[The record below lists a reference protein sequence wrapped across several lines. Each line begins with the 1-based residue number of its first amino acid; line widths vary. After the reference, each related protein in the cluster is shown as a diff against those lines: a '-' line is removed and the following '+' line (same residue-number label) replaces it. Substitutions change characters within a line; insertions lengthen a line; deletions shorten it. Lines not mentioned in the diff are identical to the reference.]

1 MTLLLYILECPED
14 PDAEADAQLIRG
26 FGRQVKRMQHDG
38 DFQISNLLKACL
50 GLEQLANLAISQ
62 AQNDE
67 GLSQDAF
74 PHDAVQVNN
83 ALHPY

>member
-1 MTLLLYILECPED
+1 MTLLLYILESPGDPE
-14 PDAEADAQLIRG
+14 AEADAQLLRG
-26 FGRQVKRMQHDG
+26 FGRQVKRMEHDG
-38 DFQISNLLKACL
+38 KVQISNLLKACL
-50 GLEQLANLAISQ
+50 GLEQVANLAISQ

-83 ALHPY
+83 TLHPH